1 MARGEQ
7 GDYWNAVAIQVD
19 TGAMSGGT
27 GAVPRRRAAMVRRP
41 AGALYE
47 RGWFQ
52 AVQIWKKQAVL

>member
-1 MARGEQ
+1 VARGEQ

-41 AGALYE
+41 AGALCE
-47 RGWFQ
+47 
-52 AVQIWKKQAVL
+52 